1 MPSVRATRARDAS
14 EGFMAPAPVPR
25 GVGGEIVSASRR
37 MRVFQVVT
45 ILAAVFAYLTVVVG
59 GDVRSSGAGM
69 ACPEWPLCA
78 GGLIP
83 DFSQP
88 GVAIEFTHRVVA
100 FSTGVVILATLVLAY
115 LWYRR
120 DLKTVVLA
128 TASLVLVVAQ
138 VYLGMLTI
146 DTDLSGAIVTSHLAV
161 GTATFATALAL
172 AVASLVAPPLRPSP
186 DWRRREEPQSEPEG
200 APRDRPPT
208 PASRP

>member
-1 MPSVRATRARDAS
+1 MP
-14 EGFMAPAPVPR
+14 P
-25 GVGGEIVSASRR
+25 SRR
-37 MRVFQVVT
+37 VRVFQIVT

-78 GGLIP
+78 GGIIP

-100 FSTGVVILATLVLAY
+100 FGTGVVILATLILAY

-128 TASLVLVVAQ
+128 TASLVLVIAQ

-146 DTDLSGAIVTSHLAV
+146 DTDLSAPVVTSHLAI
-161 GTATFATALAL
+161 GTATFATALSL
-172 AVASLVAPPLRPSP
+172 AVATLVAPPARPSLHKEVH
-186 DWRRREEPQSEPEG
+186 EEHRAE
-200 APRDRPPT
+200 A
-208 PASRP
+208 